1 MIEWN
6 SEELIALDGKFIF
19 KDIRAHILA
28 NTIGRIVY
36 DTPLL
41 LFTTYVFSNSAGDN
55 GIETVRQTMIE
66 RALDFQVRSNNQ
78 HKRMIIYWFPTHF
91 KKQFPISS
99 KYSLDTEEINSATT
113 FHYPANFISIFRLEE
128 APKVLIHE
136 LAHYFELDAILR
148 SSDFGY
154 TKQFDLNVP
163 CLLCETYS
171 EMIAFFVN
179 LEYVSKKTGADLR
192 TLYFMERAFSIIQV
206 KKIIDFFH
214 ISNLNQF
221 HKLKSNTNLFTY
233 YFLKTAILL
242 VIDDPIAFIRAL
254 ENERFVL
261 KSTSH
266 FKFLI
271 DSGLHQLFKQ
281 IAGLPEIP
289 IEFKKTM
296 RMTIIE

>member
-6 SEELIALDGKFIF
+6 SDEMIALDGKFIF
-19 KDIRAHILA
+19 KDIRAYILEK
-28 NTIGRIVY
+28 TIGKIVY

-41 LFTTYVFSNSAGDN
+41 LFTTYVFSDSAEN
-55 GIETVRQTMIE
+55 GIESVRQTMIE
-66 RALDFQVRSNNQ
+66 RAQDFQARSNTQ
-78 HKRMIIYWFPTHF
+78 SKRMIIYWFPTHF
-91 KKQFPISS
+91 KKQFPVSS

-113 FHYPANFISIFRLEE
+113 FHTPDNFISIFRLEE

-136 LAHYFELDAILR
+136 LVHFFELDAILR

-154 TKQFDLNVP
+154 TRQFNLKVP

-171 EMIAFFVN
+171 EIIAFFVN
-179 LEYVSKKTGADLR
+179 LDYVSKKTGTDVN
-192 TLYFMERAFSIIQV
+192 TLYFMERAFSIIQI
-206 KKIIDFFH
+206 KKIIDFFKIKS
-214 ISNLNQF
+214 ISQF

-242 VIDDPIAFIRAL
+242 VIDHPIEFIGTL
-254 ENERFVL
+254 ENDGFRL
-261 KSTSH
+261 KNANE

-271 DSGLHQLFKQ
+271 DTGLHQLFEK
-281 IAGLPEIP
+281 ITELPKIP
-289 IEFKKTM
+289 NEFKKTM